1 MPVLLGA
8 MGKKSR
14 SKRQSR
20 PEGTPRPKRQEVPFV
35 ERPFEGLPGETDL
48 VAMRE
53 VVPAASMA
61 VRTTAEHG
69 ARDVQLVTLLPEM
82 LPALH
87 REDGTVLVALQT
99 AAHSG
104 DASRDV
110 AAALLAALEL
120 EPGSALTGT
129 GLPEPGPR
137 LQDVLDLEGPF
148 DLTVHDTFAFWLTDD
163 AASETEVAAALEQA
177 NSNIIPT
184 VKIDGVD
191 SAYWCRMGR
200 EFLRWARPEDQE
212 KVLDAV
218 ARLHAARESAV
229 DDGAK
234 FVGAFRSCGILI
246 PVWELAPGTEAEELT
261 GPLAAFEKKLDDA
274 LASTEP
280 LTADERRARAGI
292 VSRQVSLR

>member
-1 MPVLLGA
+1 

-14 SKRQSR
+14 KRQSR
-20 PEGTPRPKRQEVPFV
+20 PEGTPKPRRQEVPFV
-35 ERPFEGLPGETDL
+35 ERPFEGLPGEPDL

-53 VVPAASMA
+53 VVPAASMT
-61 VRTTAEHG
+61 VRTTTEYG
-69 ARDVQLVTLLPEM
+69 ARDVQLVTLLPDM

-87 REDGTVLVALQT
+87 REDGAVLVALQT

-120 EPGSALTGT
+120 EPGTALTGT

-137 LQDVLDLEGPF
+137 LQDVLDPEGPF
-148 DLTVHDTFAFWLTDD
+148 ELTVHDTFDFWLTED
-163 AASETEVAAALEQA
+163 AKSRAEVADALEQA
-177 NSNIIPT
+177 NGNIVPT
-184 VKIDGVD
+184 VKVAGVE

-229 DDGAK
+229 DDGAR

-261 GPLAAFEKKLDDA
+261 GPLADFEKKLDQA

>member
-1 MPVLLGA
+1 

-14 SKRQSR
+14 KRQSR
-20 PEGTPRPKRQEVPFV
+20 PEGTPKPKRQEVPFV
-35 ERPFEGLPGETDL
+35 ERPFEGLPGEPDL

-69 ARDVQLVTLLPEM
+69 ARDVQLVTLLPDM

-87 REDGTVLVALQT
+87 REDGVVLVALQT
-99 AAHSG
+99 TAHSG

-120 EPGSALTGT
+120 EPGTALTGT

-148 DLTVHDTFAFWLTDD
+148 DLTVHDTFGFWLTDD
-163 AASETEVAAALEQA
+163 AASQAEVADALEQA
-177 NSNIIPT
+177 NSNIVPT
-184 VKIDGVD
+184 VKVDGVS

-218 ARLHAARESAV
+218 ARLHAARASAV

-261 GPLAAFEKKLDDA
+261 GPLAGFEKKLEDA
-274 LASTEP
+274 LANDEP

>member
-1 MPVLLGA
+1 

-14 SKRQSR
+14 KRQSR
-20 PEGTPRPKRQEVPFV
+20 PEGTPKVKRQEVAFV

-53 VVPAASMA
+53 VVPAATVT
-61 VRTTAEHG
+61 VRTTAEYG
-69 ARDVQLVTLLPEM
+69 DREVQLVTLLPDL

-99 AAHSG
+99 GMHTG

-110 AAALLAALEL
+110 AAALLDAIEL
-120 EPGSALTGT
+120 EPGSALTAAE
-129 GLPEPGPR
+129 LPEPGPR
-137 LQDVLDLEGPF
+137 LQDVLDLEAPF
-148 DLTVHDTFAFWLTDD
+148 EVTVHDSFDFWLTDEAKQD
-163 AASETEVAAALEQA
+163 GDVAAALEQA
-177 NSNIIPT
+177 NGNIVPT
-184 VKIDGVD
+184 VKVDGVE

-212 KVLDAV
+212 LVLDGV

-234 FVGAFRSCGILI
+234 FVGAFRSSGILI

-261 GPLAAFEKKLDDA
+261 APVKAFEKKLA
-274 LASTEP
+274 AAIARTEP
-280 LTADERRARAGI
+280 LSPEERRARAGI
-292 VSRQVSLR
+292 VSRQVTLR